1 MHINESLYNCSI
13 FSNKYVENPCSL
25 KLGYIEHIVLIYIL
39 LVISSLSII
48 LNLIFLF
55 FNCVKKK
62 RSKSNKALIH
72 KIFLIFPFTDLFTS
86 LYWLLS
92 SIKLKDLASIK
103 ENITLCFVNAV
114 FYLFL
119 MTFQF
124 ILINIILFHFR
135 KINKNP
141 LEAIYNPKRKLIL
154 YLIICFLLSIISTGL
169 SMYFHF
175 IGISPMNTC
184 FISIKFGLNN
194 LIFLIP
200 LISLIIA
207 IIQLIHDLFFIYIFD
222 SDKSVRIIYKKNL
235 FYVLIFCILHIPLII
250 LILFSMF
257 IGKNYFETEKN
268 LFVEYSIMIIT
279 IITCLIPFI
288 MNILRQIQGLTR
300 FECINNCIKKR
311 NLEKIRKTIQ
321 NYKNSNNNSIKEN
334 NPSIELNPFEWLE
347 NHIME
352 NFIRDILLGV
362 AVSIKESKTYEENNI
377 NINTNINVNDID
389 IENIQLK
396 NQDFE
401 ESKIYKI
408 NFKNFN
414 NYGISDSS
422 VENSDYLNI
431 QVIDYAPKCFYFL
444 RKLENINIDTMVES
458 FLPGNNTKRIKESLG
473 KSGSFFISTDD
484 NKYMIKTLKA
494 QELDLLKHAFL
505 KEYIK
510 HIKQN
515 PKSLLCRLYGMYK
528 IILGEGDEILI
539 IVMRNVIGSFKNNTI
554 VKFDLKGSTYKRKSN
569 FQMENDNNVMKDL
582 DFIEFEKSIIMSKQ
596 SIQTLREMTEVDS
609 NFLKRSGL
617 MDYSLFLVKL
627 TLQKEEEEDI
637 FGENIR
643 ERHDQDFK
651 QYKIDKSKNYKRHW
665 RYVSYKGLG
674 KVHDVENYR
683 QYLFPSLNNGTAYII
698 SIIDYFQIFNFFK
711 YVESSIKNNLHK
723 KNTISCV
730 DPVTYSE
737 RFIKYIHM
745 LTDVEQFLS
754 NEIKENDELNEI
766 KEENS
771 DDNDDDED
779 NILKRINK
787 NNQKNIEYTSSFSS
801 QSQNEFLIQ

>member
-1 MHINESLYNCSI
+1 MHINESLYNCSR
-13 FSNKYVENPCSL
+13 FSNKYVKNPCTL

-39 LVISSLSII
+39 IVVSSLSII

-55 FNCVKKK
+55 FNCFKKK
-62 RSKSNKALIH
+62 RTKSNKALIH

-86 LYWLLS
+86 IYWLLS
-92 SIKLKDLASIK
+92 SIKLYNLSLIK
-103 ENITLCFVNAV
+103 ENITLCFMISV

-135 KINKNP
+135 KINKNL
-141 LEAIYNPKRKLIL
+141 LEAIHNQKRKLIL
-154 YLIICFLLSIISTGL
+154 YLIICFLLSIISTVL
-169 SMYFHF
+169 AIYFHF

-184 FISIKFGLNN
+184 FISVKGGLNN
-194 LIFLIP
+194 LIFLFP
-200 LISLIIA
+200 LLCLIIA
-207 IIQLIHDLFFIYIFD
+207 IIQLIHDLFFIYLFD
-222 SDKSVRIIYKKNL
+222 SDKATRKIYKKNL
-235 FYVLIFCILHIPLII
+235 LYILIFCLSHIPLII
-250 LILFSMF
+250 LIIFSIF
-257 IGKNYFETEKN
+257 IGKNYLETEKN
-268 LFVEYSIMIIT
+268 LFIEYSIMIIT
-279 IITCLIPFI
+279 IITCFIPFL

-300 FECINNCIKKR
+300 LECINNCIKKL
-311 NLEKIRKTIQ
+311 NLEKIRKNIK
-321 NYKNSNNNSIKEN
+321 NYKNLDNNI
-334 NPSIELNPFEWLE
+334 SIELNPFEWLE

-352 NFIRDILLGV
+352 NFIRDIILGV
-362 AVSIKESKTYEENNI
+362 AISIKESKIYDEENII
-377 NINTNINVNDID
+377 NINNNN

-401 ESKIYKI
+401 ESKIYEI
-408 NFKNFN
+408 NFRNFN
-414 NYGISDSS
+414 KYGISDLS

-431 QVIDYAPKCFYFL
+431 RVIDYAPKCFYYL
-444 RKLENINIDTMVES
+444 RKLENINIDAMVES
-458 FLPGNNTKRIKESLG
+458 FLPGNNSQRVKESLG

-484 NKYMIKTLKA
+484 NKYMIKTLKSK
-494 QELDLLKHAFL
+494 ELHLLKHAFL

-510 HIKQN
+510 HIKEN
-515 PKSLLCRLYGMYK
+515 PKSLLCRLYGMYN

-596 SIQTLREMTEVDS
+596 SIKRLREITEIDS
-609 NFLKRSGL
+609 NFLRRNGL

-643 ERHDQDFK
+643 ERQDQDFK
-651 QYKIDKSKNYKRHW
+651 QYKIEKNKKNKKHL
-665 RYVSYKGLG
+665 RYISYRGLG
-674 KVHDVENYR
+674 KFHDIQNYR

-711 YVESSIKNNLHK
+711 YMESSIKNNLHK
-723 KNTISCV
+723 RNTISCV

-737 RFIKYIHM
+737 RFIKYIYM
-745 LTDVEQFLS
+745 LTDVEQFLA
-754 NEIKENDELNEI
+754 NEI

-771 DDNDDDED
+771 EVDEIKEEYSDDDNDDEDD
-779 NILKRINK
+779 NIFKRINK
-787 NNQKNIEYTSSFSS
+787 NNNRENNKEIFLPSVSFAS
-801 QSQNEFLIQ
+801 QSQNEYLIQ